1 MERINELID
10 LIYNLQQDK
19 EKQEAIINQAKE
31 TSCKLDNE
39 ISNYKTELLSL
50 ITSDDAI
57 NNDGKVAVRMH
68 RPNTSY
74 KDERAIISWL
84 RQNLNGKFIKSKV
97 NESLDKVPFKKELKT
112 NTELAEGVKDYI
124 GSSVTDY
131 VVVTSEENYK
141 KMLEHME
148 TGE

>member
-19 EKQEAIINQAKE
+19 EKQEDIINQAKE
-31 TSCKLDNE
+31 ISCKLDNE
-39 ISNYKTELLSL
+39 INTYKTELLSL

-57 NNDGKVAVRMH
+57 NNEGKVAVRMH
-68 RPNTSY
+68 RPSTSY
-74 KDERAIISWL
+74 KDEKAILSWL

-97 NESLDKVPFKKELKT
+97 NESLDKVAFKKELKT
-112 NTELAEGVKDYI
+112 NIELSEGVKDYI
-124 GSSVTDY
+124 GSSIIDY

-141 KMLEHME
+141 KMLEHIE
-148 TGE
+148 TGD